1 MKANQLWSRV
11 LLMTVMFQFFHG
23 IGVFWDILPLALTGF
38 GVEVSE
44 VA

>member
-11 LLMTVMFQFFHG
+11 LLMTIMFQFFHG
-23 IGVFWDILPLALTGF
+23 IGVFWDILLLALAGF
-38 GVEVSE
+38 GVDVSE